1 MIAAGRASDPGNPMR
16 IHVCIRATLDWQD
29 RAAVEAGLIP
39 AFRPKYDAW
48 NATFDMPYHRFRHRV
63 CEIARLALSRVEG
76 VVSSTLNAVPS
87 GDVLVPVDDDD
98 WLAPD
103 LAVHLGRAAAPGVR
117 GYLWTRALIEPP
129 NRVRAPLRTLA
140 RWLGRRDRV
149 ICKTNNYAVV
159 KDAELLPLAGNH
171 LTASRYFL
179 THPADIRRIP
189 GVLAIQNRTL
199 ASQTALAWDRP
210 SITPAEILAA
220 FRRYRR
226 LYRSWRVGP
235 ELRWAEPYVLAMAA
249 LMEELHP
256 R

>member
-1 MIAAGRASDPGNPMR
+1 MR

-76 VVSSTLNAVPS
+76 VVHSTPEAVPP
-87 GDVLVPVDDDD
+87 GDLLVPVDDDD

-103 LAVHLGRAAAPGVR
+103 LAAHLGRAYAPGAC
-117 GYLWTRALIEPP
+117 GYLWTRAVIEPP
-129 NRVRAPLRTLA
+129 QRVRAPLRTLA
-140 RWLGRRDRV
+140 RWLGRRDRI
-149 ICKTNNYAVV
+149 ICKTNNYAVLS
-159 KDAELLPLAGNH
+159 ELWPLARNH
-171 LTASRYFL
+171 VAASQHFL
-179 THPADIRRIP
+179 AHPADIRRIP
-189 GVLAIQNRTL
+189 ATLAIQNRTL
-199 ASQTALAWDRP
+199 ASQTALAWKRP
-210 SITPAEILAA
+210 SITPAEILAG

-226 LYRSWRVGP
+226 LYRSWRLGP
-235 ELRWAEPYVLAMAA
+235 EGRWAEPYVRAMAA
-249 LMEELHP
+249 LTEELHP